1 MLRKLLLTLSICAT
15 LALATAAALPSLVAD
30 VEFPILICPTS
41 TGCSPEINDA
51 LFRAAVSAREQALKF
66 VVPGWLVISLVILNV
81 ATLALA
87 LRRSSNPAVK
97 RDAPPAARL
106 LP

>member
-1 MLRKLLLTLSICAT
+1 MLRKLLLTMSICAT
-15 LALATAAALPSLVAD
+15 LALATAAALPSFVANA
-30 VEFPILICPTS
+30 EFPLLVCPES

-51 LFRAAVSAREQALKF
+51 LFRAAVSAREQALQF
-66 VVPGWLVISLVILNV
+66 VVPGWLVFSLVILNV

-87 LRRSSNPAVK
+87 LRRSSNTAVK
-97 RDAPPAARL
+97 RDAPQAARP